1 MPVKARHYG
10 ISTRLPEAVL
20 PAKGLALQYE
30 LKLSEGLTCGGA
42 YLKFVSDSKEFDPSS
57 LKEATPYT
65 VMFGAD
71 KCGST
76 NKASD
81 NLQPTFCCKP
91 LQLVIDWYLH
101 AGSSHSPTQE
111 AQW

>member
-1 MPVKARHYG
+1 MKARHYG
-10 ISTRLPEAVL
+10 ISTRLPETVQ
-20 PAKGLALQYE
+20 PSKGLALQYE

-42 YLKFVSDSKEFDPSS
+42 YLKFVTDSKEFDPSS

-65 VMFGAD
+65 IMFGAD

-76 NKASD
+76 NKAR
-81 NLQPTFCCKP
+81 QHQ
-91 LQLVIDWYLH
+91 QLPCPHRPFLSNAHQWSLPIGAPH
-101 AGSSHSPTQE
+101 PATQE

>member
-1 MPVKARHYG
+1 MHLNIRFHAQVPEKARHYG
-10 ISTRLPEAVL
+10 ISTRLPEAVQ

-42 YLKFVSDSKEFDPSS
+42 YLKFVSDSEEFDPSS

-65 VMFGAD
+65 IMFGAD

-76 NKASD
+76 NKA
-81 NLQPTFCCKP
+81 NTNQQLTICCEP
-91 LQLVIDWYLH
+91 VQHGD
-101 AGSSHSPTQE
+101 E
-111 AQW
+111 

>member
-1 MPVKARHYG
+1 MKIVAYHSAVTHDCDAQVPVKARHYG
-10 ISTRLPEAVL
+10 ISTRLPEAVQ
-20 PAKGLALQYE
+20 PSKGLVLQYE

-42 YLKFVSDSKEFDPSS
+42 YLKFITDSKEFDPAS

-76 NKASD
+76 NKVS
-81 NLQPTFCCKP
+81 
-91 LQLVIDWYLH
+91 
-101 AGSSHSPTQE
+101 
-111 AQW
+111 

>member
-10 ISTRLPEAVL
+10 ISTRLPEVVK
-20 PAKGLALQYE
+20 PSKGLALQYE
-30 LKLSEGLTCGGA
+30 LKLQEGLSCGGA
-42 YLKFVSDSKEFDPSS
+42 YLKFVSDSKDYEPSS

-76 NKASD
+76 NKVCRT
-81 NLQPTFCCKP
+81 LTIGCCQVFCCV
-91 LQLVIDWYLH
+91 LSDC
-101 AGSSHSPTQE
+101 GT
-111 AQW
+111 

>member
-1 MPVKARHYG
+1 M
-10 ISTRLPEAVL
+10 
-20 PAKGLALQYE
+20 LQYE

-42 YLKFVSDSKEFDPSS
+42 YLKFITDSKEFDPAS

-76 NKASD
+76 NKAR
-81 NLQPTFCCKP
+81 LGCKFDSRP
-91 LQLVIDWYLH
+91 ASI
-101 AGSSHSPTQE
+101 AIRS
-111 AQW
+111 